1 MEQNNKWVVAAAQL
15 AQRLHKNQK
24 DKAGVDYF
32 SGHLSYV
39 ASLGQTWQEK
49 VIGFLHDANE
59 DTPNSIDSIIMML
72 EEEAKDTLPT
82 EEKNRFVKALLLLN
96 HHTAK
101 NREEYIKRISRDPL
115 AKAVKIND
123 LTHNMDMRRLPHISS
138 KDIERFGRYRKE
150 YAILTKELT
159 RNTCTPSE

>member
-1 MEQNNKWVVAAAQL
+1 MEQNSKWVVAAAQL

-39 ASLGQTWQEK
+39 ASLGKTWQEQ
-49 VIGFLHDANE
+49 VVGFLHDANE

-72 EEEAKDTLPT
+72 EEEAKDTLPV
-82 EEKNRFVKALLLLN
+82 EEKLKLAKALFLLN
-96 HHTAK
+96 HHTAE
-101 NREEYIKRISRDPL
+101 NREEYIKCISKDSL

-123 LTHNMDMRRLPHISS
+123 LTHNMDIQRLPKISS
-138 KDIERFGRYRKE
+138 QDIE
-150 YAILTKELT
+150 
-159 RNTCTPSE
+159 

>member
-49 VIGFLHDANE
+49 VVGFLHDANE